1 MASKYERITDLY
13 LQTADEVATP
23 EAWPRFLTTACYNF
37 RLSFDK
43 QVLLFAQRPDATA
56 VLPIEG
62 RQGWNQRFGR
72 WVNRGSKGIAI
83 LDSDSNGQAR
93 IKYYF
98 DNTFDAYL
106 YQLVENKQK
115 FIAQIMTSKAPAR
128 IADDVDETALSYSEI
143 KALATGNPLIIEKCN
158 LDVEVSK
165 LNMLKANHLNQRF
178 ALENLVLRKYPA
190 DIAKLTEA
198 IAGYEKDVATAH
210 AHPKPAEGFIGME
223 IMGTHYSEKEAAGR
237 AVINACTE
245 LQGSDSILL
254 GRYRGFSMSL
264 QYDAAHTDYKLT
276 MKGAMSH
283 TISLGADIFG
293 NITRMDNLIDGL
305 AKELAEYQAALQDT
319 HTQLANAKA
328 EMETPFAKEAE
339 LAEKSA
345 RLKELNILLN
355 MDQKDKTLM
364 DDAPEEDFPDKEKSR
379 SVER

>member
-1 MASKYERITDLY
+1 
-13 LQTADEVATP
+13 
-23 EAWPRFLTTACYNF
+23 
-37 RLSFDK
+37 
-43 QVLLFAQRPDATA
+43 
-56 VLPIEG
+56 
-62 RQGWNQRFGR
+62 
-72 WVNRGSKGIAI
+72 
-83 LDSDSNGQAR
+83 
-93 IKYYF
+93 
-98 DNTFDAYL
+98 
-106 YQLVENKQK
+106 
-115 FIAQIMTSKAPAR
+115 MTSKAPAR

-190 DIAKLTEA
+190 GIAKLTEA
-198 IAGYEKDVATAH
+198 IAGYEKDVATAQ

-223 IMGTHYSEKEAAGR
+223 IMGTHYSKKEAAGR

-245 LQGSDSILL
+245 LQGSDPVPL
-254 GRYRGFSMSL
+254 GQYRGFTMSL

-293 NITRMDNLIDGL
+293 NITRMDNLVDGL

-319 HTQLANAKA
+319 RTQLTNAKA

-355 MDQKDKTLM
+355 MDQRDTSLLGE
-364 DDAPEEDFPDKEKSR
+364 APDEDLQVGVKSSEYQR
-379 SVER
+379 